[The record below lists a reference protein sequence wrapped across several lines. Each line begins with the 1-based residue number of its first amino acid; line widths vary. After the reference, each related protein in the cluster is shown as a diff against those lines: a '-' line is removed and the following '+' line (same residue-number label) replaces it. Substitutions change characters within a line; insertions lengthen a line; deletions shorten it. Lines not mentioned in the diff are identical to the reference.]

1 MKKEARDLFLA
12 GIGTAAL
19 TCEKAGDVI
28 TKLIEKGK
36 ISVEEGKELSIELKR
51 NIEEKGKEKLE
62 DIKPITKDSLKE
74 TLKEV
79 LSEIEIERQKDIVEI
94 KNRLDKIEDK
104 LKESEN

>member
-51 NIEEKGKEKLE
+51 NIEEKGKEKIE

>member
-51 NIEEKGKEKLE
+51 NIEEKGKEKIE

-94 KNRLDKIEDK
+94 NNRLDKIEEK